1 MDELKGLKTVTF
13 RPRDPNGTYISTTE
27 IEKMLKT
34 FPFVRFPKDYDFNNA
49 QHRFIT
55 NSELASI
62 NNRKRQLRDRDF
74 ELFMSRLEIAEIGES
89 IVDAINNLYYGNPL
103 FMTAI
108 TSGATIDLDA
118 LLNALV
124 TNKKS
129 FAAIQQILTTF
140 YAEILFASFQGVI
153 RDYYTTL
160 IVAQNGKADK
170 PSRLLTG
177 VAFVFLDGQGKFE
190 ICFDKDPTPQ
200 IINILRDDLSDIK
213 SYGRAEKLNY
223 DITLEYVRHSLKCID
238 MHMQLYK

>member
-1 MDELKGLKTVTF
+1 MDELKGLKTVIF
-13 RPRDPNGTYISTTE
+13 RPRDPNGTYISATE
-27 IEKMLKT
+27 IEKMLKKS
-34 FPFVRFPKDYDFNNA
+34 PFVRFPKDYDFSNA
-49 QHRFIT
+49 QHRFLDDAERAEI
-55 NSELASI
+55 I
-62 NNRKRQLRDRDF
+62 KRKKSFRDRDF
-74 ELFMSRLEIAEIGES
+74 ELFMTRLQMADVGEN
-89 IVDAINNLYYGNPL
+89 IVDAMDNLYYGNPL

-124 TNKKS
+124 ANKKS